1 MPDEEKTEK
10 AETAAERAEEAVE
23 AVSTRAAALK
33 KAGLPTAVIL
43 LITVMSFPGVWEFF
57 FNRTDDEAKV
67 KAEVSYALL
76 KAQTE
81 ALAAQVKENRDE
93 ARELRDLVTQLLMQR
108 SGRATMTDLRL
119 PPAPSPAPLLKP
131 LPANLDGA
139 AEAAMERAE

>member
-1 MPDEEKTEK
+1 MPDEEKIEK

-23 AVSTRAAALK
+23 AVSARAVALK
-33 KAGLPTAVIL
+33 KAGLPTVVIL
-43 LITVMSFPGVWEFF
+43 LITVMSFPGFWEFF

-76 KAQTE
+76 KAQAE
-81 ALAAQVKENRDE
+81 ALAEQVKENRDE

-119 PPAPSPAPLLKP
+119 PPAPTPVPVLKP
-131 LPANLDGA
+131 LPENLNDA
-139 AEAAMERAE
+139 AAAAMKRAE